1 MRQSS
6 KAQHAVHEHA
16 DLQLTYGV
24 AVLMSWHACAFC
36 NFHVQCSVPLLS
48 RAKHK
53 MFWRVCMSCIYACT
67 AGDGTPTTGH
77 TAELLGQGRHSWA
90 SERKQLNKGLAQIS
104 KSNSQRLGNLRCN
117 HMQTLSCAA
126 NLGIVCKAS
135 AIIRCWVSV
144 CE

>member
-36 NFHVQCSVPLLS
+36 NFHVQCIVPLLS

-104 KSNSQRLGNLRCN
+104 KSNLTAGQFALQSHADIVMCSKFGHCLQSICHHQMLG
-117 HMQTLSCAA
+117 
-126 NLGIVCKAS
+126 VC
-135 AIIRCWVSV
+135 V
-144 CE
+144 